1 MHNYKIILY
10 KNKRVVL
17 KFIYYCFF
25 AFILLPLV
33 TSCKQVKLSEAD
45 RLFNIG
51 DYYEASTMYRKIYR
65 KTSPK
70 NKPLRGHVAYRL
82 AESYRQ
88 INYVA
93 NAGPA
98 YANAIRYNPTDTLI
112 RLQYAR
118 ILHKSSNYKQAIDQY
133 KLFLKVYPENQ
144 FALNGLKG
152 AEMAPEMKENPTL
165 YTVKKT
171 ELFNSRRGEFS
182 PKLLPPDYD
191 MIYFT
196 TNRDDV
202 LGDEKSPITGVSN
215 NDIFVARKDEN
226 GKWMKPES
234 AGGVN
239 TDFDEGTTSFSVL
252 GDVMYYTFCGQ
263 DENGPTTA
271 RIYKSL
277 RSGGEWGKGTPIQ
290 TQDSTI
296 MMAHPSISPSGEFL
310 YFVSDIKGGYGGK
323 DIWRASMI
331 GDEINYIENLGPE
344 INTAGDEMFPFVR
357 NDSTLYYSS
366 DGLPG
371 MGGLDIFKA
380 IFKSNEKKWDINN
393 MGYPI
398 NSQADDL
405 GITFV
410 GEREQGFFSS
420 NRNEPKG
427 ADHIYSFDYPTM
439 NALLEGYI
447 VDKDDEFVPNATI
460 RVVGNDGTNTKFE
473 GKPNGTYSMELDRGV
488 SYVMLASAEGYL
500 NAKKDLKTANI
511 DKDSLYYVDFVLYSI
526 NKPAVLE
533 NIFYDFDQAAL
544 RDESKKELD
553 DLIELLEINPHVTI
567 ELSAHT
573 DRKGTQEYNQRLS
586 QRRAQSVVDYLIAHR
601 INKDRLTVAGYGK
614 LQPKVV
620 TKAIAKKYD
629 FLKEGDV
636 LTEDFILVLPPDQQ
650 ETADQ
655 INRRTE
661 FKVLSITY
669 GLD

>member
-1 MHNYKIILY
+1 MF
-10 KNKRVVL
+10 VA
-17 KFIYYCFF
+17 FF
-25 AFILLPLV
+25 V

-51 DYYEASTMYRKIYR
+51 EYYEASTMYRKIYR
-65 KTSPK
+65 KTPPK
-70 NKPLRGHVAYRL
+70 NREQRGHVAFRL

-88 INYVA
+88 INFTA
-93 NAGPA
+93 NANPA
-98 YANAIRYNPTDTLI
+98 YTNAIRYNPTDTLI

-118 ILHKSSNYKQAIDQY
+118 TLHKSGNYKQAAEQY

-152 AEMAPEMKENPTL
+152 TELAPRLKNNPTL
-165 YTVKKT
+165 YTVKRMD
-171 ELFNSRRGEFS
+171 LFNSRRGEFA

-191 MIYFT
+191 MIYFA

-202 LGDEKSPITGVSN
+202 LGDEKSTITGVSN

-226 GKWMKPES
+226 NKWMKPES

-239 TDFDEGTTSFSVL
+239 TEFDEGATSFSIS

-263 DENGPTTA
+263 NPENPTTA
-271 RIYKSL
+271 QIYKSL
-277 RSGGEWGKGTPIQ
+277 RSGGEWGKGVPLEA
-290 TQDSTI
+290 QDSTV
-296 MMAHPSISPSGEFL
+296 MMAHPAISPSNEFL
-310 YFVSDIKGGYGGK
+310 YFVSDMKGGYGGK

-331 GDEINYIENLGPE
+331 GDVINYIENLGPE
-344 INTAGDEMFPFVR
+344 INTAGDEMFPYVR

-380 IFKSNEKKWDINN
+380 TYKSKEKKWVVEN

-398 NSQADDL
+398 NSPGDDL

-410 GEREQGFFSS
+410 GNTENGFFSS

-427 ADHIYSFDYPTM
+427 ADHIYSFEYPTM
-439 NALLEGYI
+439 DAMLEGYI

-460 RVVGNDGTNTKFE
+460 RIVGNNGTNAKFE
-473 GKPNGTYSMELDRGV
+473 GRPNGTYNMEVDKGV
-488 SYVMLASAEGYL
+488 SYVLLASAEGYL
-500 NAKKDLKTANI
+500 NAKKDLRTVNVNR
-511 DKDSLYYVDFVLYSI
+511 DSTYYVDFVLYSI

-533 NIFYDFDQAAL
+533 NIFYDFDKAAL

-586 QRRAQSVVDYLIAHR
+586 QQRAQSVVDYLIDHR
-601 INKDRLTVAGYGK
+601 IAKDRLTVAGYGK
-614 LQPKVV
+614 LQPKII
-620 TKAIAKKYD
+620 TKGIAKKYD
-629 FLKEGDV
+629 FLKEGDL
-636 LTEDFILVLPPDQQ
+636 LTEEFILALPPEQQ
-650 ETADQ
+650 EMADQ

-669 GLD
+669 GID